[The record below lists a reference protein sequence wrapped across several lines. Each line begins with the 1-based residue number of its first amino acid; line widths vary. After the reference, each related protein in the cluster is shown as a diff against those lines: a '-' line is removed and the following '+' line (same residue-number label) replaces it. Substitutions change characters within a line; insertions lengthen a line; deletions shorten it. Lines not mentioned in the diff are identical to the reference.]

1 MGKHK
6 LSLLM
11 RFNIKYIMK
20 NKGINKALGRY
31 VAILEGKEKARYL
44 SADLDSKV
52 KKAEKIVENCV
63 FCERRCEK
71 NRKKGELGWCRVP
84 YESRVT
90 SAFSHWGE
98 EPELV
103 PSGTIFFSV

>member
-20 NKGINKALGRY
+20 DKGINKALGRY

-52 KKAEKIVENCV
+52 KKVEKIIENCV

-71 NRKKGELGWCRVP
+71 NRKKGKSLKK
-84 YESRVT
+84 
-90 SAFSHWGE
+90 
-98 EPELV
+98 
-103 PSGTIFFSV
+103 